1 MLTKRIIPCLDIKD
15 GRVVKGVSFSNLKDA
30 GDPVELAKF
39 YEKEGADELV
49 FLDITA
55 TSDKRKTAVDLASKV
70 AKEIS
75 IPFTI
80 GGGIKSIEDIREILK
95 AGADKVSIESASVL
109 NPDLVSEA
117 SKYFGS
123 QAICVSVS
131 PKRTESRELRVEM
144 EKLKNNSTKLLSSQF
159 SALSSSQWTVWIKG
173 GRENTGI
180 DLIEFL
186 KNMQNRGAGE
196 ILLNSIDEDGRNQGY
211 DLEMLRATSEVLNI
225 PLIASSGAG
234 ELEHFYDG
242 IMAGSDAVL
251 AASVFHTKKFRIS
264 EVKEYL
270 KGKNIDVRI

>member
-1 MLTKRIIPCLDIKD
+1 MLTKRIIPCLDVKD
-15 GRVVKGVSFSNLKDA
+15 GRVVKGVSFENLKDS

-39 YEKEGADELV
+39 YEKEGVDELV

-55 TSDKRKTAVDLASKV
+55 TSDKRKTVVDLASKV

-80 GGGIKSIEDIREILK
+80 GGGIKTIDDIKDILK
-95 AGADKVSIESASVL
+95 AGADKVSIESSAVT
-109 NPDLVSEA
+109 NPDLISQA

-123 QAICVSVS
+123 QAIVISVS
-131 PKRTESRELRVEM
+131 AKRRQPPKSP
-144 EKLKNNSTKLLSSQF
+144 LSGG
-159 SALSSSQWTVWIKG
+159 LGNEWTIWIKG

-186 KNMQNRGAGE
+186 KDMQSRGAGE
-196 ILLNSIDEDGRNQGY
+196 ILLNSIDEDGRNHGY
-211 DLEMLRATSEVLNI
+211 DLEMLRAVSEVLNI

-242 IMAGSDAVL
+242 IMVGADAVL
-251 AASVFHTKKFRIS
+251 AASVFHTGKFRIK

-270 KGKNIDVRI
+270 SKRKISVRI

>member
-1 MLTKRIIPCLDIKD
+1 MLTKRIIPCLDVKD
-15 GRVVKGVSFSNLKDA
+15 GRVVKGVSFENLKDS

-39 YEKEGADELV
+39 YEKEGVDELV

-55 TSDKRKTAVDLASKV
+55 TSDKRKTVVDLASKV

-80 GGGIKSIEDIREILK
+80 GGGIKTIDDIKDILK
-95 AGADKVSIESASVL
+95 AGADKVSIESSAVT
-109 NPDLVSEA
+109 NPDLISQA

-123 QAICVSVS
+123 QAIVISVS
-131 PKRTESRELRVEM
+131 AKRRQPPKSP
-144 EKLKNNSTKLLSSQF
+144 LSGG
-159 SALSSSQWTVWIKG
+159 LGNEWTIWIKG

-180 DLIEFL
+180 DV
-186 KNMQNRGAGE
+186 
-196 ILLNSIDEDGRNQGY
+196 
-211 DLEMLRATSEVLNI
+211 SEVLNI

-242 IMAGSDAVL
+242 IMVGADAVL
-251 AASVFHTKKFRIS
+251 AASVFHTGKFRIK

-270 KGKNIDVRI
+270 SKKKKSLKI